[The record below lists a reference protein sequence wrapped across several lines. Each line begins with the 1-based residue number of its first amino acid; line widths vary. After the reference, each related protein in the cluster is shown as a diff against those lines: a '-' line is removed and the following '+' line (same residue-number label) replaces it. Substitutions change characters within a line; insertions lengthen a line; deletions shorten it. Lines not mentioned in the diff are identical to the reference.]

1 MKVMDEKDRIL
12 LQVLEDNARISLHDV
27 AAMTQLSE
35 AEVEER
41 IQVLEKAKIIRKFTT
56 VIDWERAGDG
66 EVSAIIDLKVTPERD
81 YGYDRIAERI
91 ARFRQVKSLRLMSG
105 VYDLQLHVTAK
116 TMHDVARFVSE
127 QIAPIDHIRETATHI
142 IMKTYKENGNLFY
155 EREEGERLPLSF

>member
-1 MKVMDEKDRIL
+1 MDEKDRIL
-12 LQVLEDNARISLHDV
+12 LQVLEDNARTPLEEV
-27 AAMTQLSE
+27 AAMAQLKES
-35 AEVEER
+35 EVEER
-41 IQVLEKAKIIRKFTT
+41 IRDLEERKIIRKYTT

-105 VYDLQLHVTAK
+105 VYDLQLHVSAK
-116 TMHDVARFVSE
+116 NMHEVARFVSE

-155 EREEGERLPLSF
+155 EREEGERLPLTF

>member
-1 MKVMDEKDRIL
+1 MDETDRSL
-12 LQVLEDNARISLHDV
+12 LQVLEDNARTPLRDI

-35 AEVEER
+35 SEVEER
-41 IQVLEKAKIIRKFTT
+41 LHELENGRIIRRYTT
-56 VIDWERAGDG
+56 VIDWERVGDG

-116 TMHDVARFVSE
+116 NMHDVARFVSE

-155 EREEGERLPLSF
+155 EREEGERLPMTI

>member
-1 MKVMDEKDRIL
+1 MMDETDRIL
-12 LQVLEDNARISLHDV
+12 LHVLEDNARIPLHEI
-27 AAMTQLSE
+27 AAMTQTSE
-35 AEVEER
+35 SDVEER
-41 IQVLEKAKIIRKFTT
+41 IRDLENKKIIRKFTT

-105 VYDLQLHVTAK
+105 VYDLQLHVSAK
-116 TMHDVARFVSE
+116 NMHEVARFVSE
-127 QIAPIDHIRETATHI
+127 QIAPVDHIRETATHI

-155 EREEGERLPLSF
+155 EREEGERLPLTF